1 MLGAPEAVIVLF
13 VESFGTS
20 VIMSLIFSETTN
32 IALTFVL
39 EVKDRVV
46 PGIKLE
52 FLYTP
57 TQSPAAAEEP
67 LFIENEI
74 TYVPF
79 AGIKTDVSFVVIP
92 LFVEV

>member
-39 EVKDRVV
+39 EVKGRVV

-52 FLYTP
+52 FL
-57 TQSPAAAEEP
+57 
-67 LFIENEI
+67 
-74 TYVPF
+74 
-79 AGIKTDVSFVVIP
+79 
-92 LFVEV
+92 

>member
-39 EVKDRVV
+39 EVKGRVV

-57 TQSPAAAEEP
+57 TQSPAAADEP

-74 TYVPF
+74 HSFKKVIFNDGEY
-79 AGIKTDVSFVVIP
+79 IKNIRKSSC
-92 LFVEV
+92 